1 MLRIRIYVV
10 TFQPVEI
17 IEKNHNRDEI
27 ILRRRASTKFIDNK
41 LNTLHFSL
49 HTPLVQQSAR
59 VLIDGPSELVF
70 DYMIPDGMNV
80 VTGCRVRIP
89 LRNRDSTG
97 TVLDIGPP
105 PQTNYNLRPIS
116 KLIDPEPL
124 ITPTLMKL
132 GKWIADYYVAP
143 LEQVMRA
150 LLPESVR
157 QDAHSEKVQKVVEI
171 VQMPD
176 AEALD
181 KLAKRAPKQHVILK
195 LLAANEGKMS
205 LKDLGG
211 GSITAAV
218 KSLEKKGH
226 VKLAAEAVRRDP
238 DADQEFMESAPL
250 NLNEEQTIALDQV
263 ISPALNTNGIP
274 KPILL
279 HGVTG
284 SGKTEVYLQA
294 VQHTL
299 DQGKSALVL
308 IPEISLT
315 PQTVQ
320 RFKSRFASMQDQVA
334 VLHSHLSQGERFDE
348 WHRIRKG
355 EARIVIG
362 ARSAIFAPLTN
373 VGIIIVDEEHE
384 NTYKQETSPRYHG
397 RDIAVLRAH
406 FEKSVILLG
415 SATPSLE
422 SYQNTQSGKYVLSRM
437 TLRVDNQSMPIM
449 RVLDMRIESQKQKG
463 RIAILSDRLRV
474 SMEKKLENGE
484 QIILFLNRRGFARS
498 LQCPPCGHVCECQH
512 CAIPLTYHRTED
524 RLMCHMCGYQS
535 LPPKK
540 CPECKDDAIRFQGF
554 GTQKVEEVIQKVF
567 PQASLARIDADTMRR
582 KNALRDTLNK
592 FKAHKIDII
601 IGTQMIAKGLHFPNV
616 TLVGVLNADL
626 GLHVPDFRAGER
638 TFQLL
643 TQVAGRAGRGEL
655 EGEVIV
661 QTFSPHSPS
670 IQFARHH
677 DFEGFAEQ
685 ELQFRNQFV
694 YPPFSHCAILGTRST
709 HERRAE
715 FTLENLHK
723 RLTKDLPPQIELG
736 EPMPSPLTRAHGQYR
751 YHLMLKSTSARALH
765 QHVQRTLANTP
776 PPEDVTIVF
785 DMDALGFF

>member
-1 MLRIRIYVV
+1 M
-10 TFQPVEI
+10 
-17 IEKNHNRDEI
+17 
-27 ILRRRASTKFIDNK
+27 
-41 LNTLHFSL
+41 
-49 HTPLVQQSAR
+49 QQSAR

-70 DYMIPDGMNV
+70 DYMIPDGMAV
-80 VTGCRVRIP
+80 ATGCRVRIP

-97 TVLDIGPP
+97 TVLEVGPP
-105 PQTNYNLRPIS
+105 PQTNYNLRLVS
-116 KLIDPEPL
+116 KLIDPDPL
-124 ITPTLMKL
+124 ITPQLMKL
-132 GKWIADYYVAP
+132 GKWIAEYYVAP

-157 QDAHSEKVQKVVEI
+157 QEMHSEKTRKIVEI
-171 VQMPD
+171 KEMPD
-176 AEALD
+176 AEALE
-181 KLAKRAPKQHVILK
+181 KLAKRAPKQHIILK
-195 LLAANEGKMS
+195 LLESNSGMMS

-211 GSITAAV
+211 GSVTAAV
-218 KSLEKKGH
+218 KSLVKKGH
-226 VKLAAEAVRRDP
+226 VVLKEEAVRRDP
-238 DADQEFMESAPL
+238 DEDQEFLESAPL
-250 NLNEEQTIALDQV
+250 KLNPEQVVALEKIV
-263 ISPALNTNGIP
+263 NPATNDKGIP

-279 HGVTG
+279 LGVTG
-284 SGKTEVYLQA
+284 SGKTEVYLQG
-294 VQHTL
+294 VQHAL
-299 DQGKSALVL
+299 DQGKSALILV
-308 IPEISLT
+308 PEISLT

-320 RFKSRFASMQDQVA
+320 RFKSRFAALHDQVA

-406 FEKSVILLG
+406 FEKAVVVLG

-422 SYQNTQSGKYVLSRM
+422 SFQNTQSGKYELVRLDQRADS
-437 TLRVDNQSMPIM
+437 QSMPIM
-449 RVLDMRIESQKQKG
+449 RVLDMRIEAQKQKG
-463 RIAILSDRLRV
+463 RLAILSDKLRL

-498 LQCPPCGHVCECQH
+498 LQCPPCGYVCECQH
-512 CAIPLTYHRTED
+512 CSIPLTYHRTED

-540 CPECKDDAIRFQGF
+540 CPSCSDEAIRLQGF

-567 PQASLARIDADTMRR
+567 PQARMARIDADTMRR

-655 EGEVIV
+655 EGEVII
-661 QTFSPHSPS
+661 QTFTPHSPS
-670 IQFARHH
+670 VQFSRHH
-677 DFEGFAEQ
+677 DFDGYAEQ
-685 ELQFRNQFV
+685 ELQFRNKFL
-694 YPPFSHCAILGTRST
+694 YPPFAHCALLGTRST

-723 RLTKDLPPQIELG
+723 RLKKDLPPQVELG
-736 EPMPSPLTRAHGQYR
+736 EPMPSPLTRAHGQFR

-765 QHVQRTLANTP
+765 QHVKRILTATP
-776 PPEDVTIVF
+776 PPDDVTIVF
-785 DMDALGFF
+785 DMDALGFS

>member
-1 MLRIRIYVV
+1 
-10 TFQPVEI
+10 
-17 IEKNHNRDEI
+17 
-27 ILRRRASTKFIDNK
+27 
-41 LNTLHFSL
+41 
-49 HTPLVQQSAR
+49 
-59 VLIDGPSELVF
+59 
-70 DYMIPDGMNV
+70 MIPEGMPV

-97 TVLDIGPP
+97 TVLEIGPP
-105 PQTNYNLRPIS
+105 PQTNYNLRPVS

-124 ITPTLMKL
+124 ITPQLMKL

-157 QDAHSEKVQKVVEI
+157 QDMHSEKTRKIVELSS
-171 VQMPD
+171 MPD
-176 AEALD
+176 TEALE
-181 KLAKRAPKQHVILK
+181 KLAKRAPKQHIILK
-195 LLAANEGKMS
+195 LLESNSGLMP

-211 GSITAAV
+211 GSVSAAV

-226 VKLAAEAVRRDP
+226 VKLKEEAVRRDP
-238 DADQEFMESAPL
+238 DEDQEFLETTPL
-250 NLNEEQTIALDQV
+250 KLNPEQAVALEK
-263 ISPALNTNGIP
+263 ITNPATNDKDIP

-279 HGVTG
+279 LGVTG
-284 SGKTEVYLQA
+284 SGKTEVYLQG
-294 VQHTL
+294 VQHAL

-308 IPEISLT
+308 VPEISLT

-320 RFKSRFASMQDQVA
+320 RFKSRFAALQDQVA

-362 ARSAIFAPLTN
+362 ARSAIYAPLTN

-406 FEKSVILLG
+406 FEKAVVVLG

-422 SYQNTQSGKYVLSRM
+422 SFQNTQSGKYELVRLNERADS
-437 TLRVDNQSMPIM
+437 QAMPIM
-449 RVLDMRIESQKQKG
+449 RILDMRIEAQKQKG
-463 RIAILSDRLRV
+463 RLAILSDRLRV

-540 CPECKDDAIRFQGF
+540 CPSCGDEAIRLQGF
-554 GTQKVEEVIQKVF
+554 GTQKVEEIIHKVF
-567 PQASLARIDADTMRR
+567 PQARMARIDADTMRR

-592 FKAHKIDII
+592 FKAKKIDII

-616 TLVGVLNADL
+616 TLVGILNADL

-661 QTFSPHSPS
+661 QTFTPHSPS

-677 DFEGFAEQ
+677 DFDGYAEQ
-685 ELQFRNQFV
+685 ELQFRNQFL
-694 YPPFSHCAILGTRST
+694 YPPFAHCALLGTRST

-723 RLTKDLPPQIELG
+723 RLQKDLPAQIELG
-736 EPMPSPLTRAHGQYR
+736 EPMPSPLTRAHGQFR

-765 QHVQRTLANTP
+765 QHVKRILAATP
-776 PPEDVTIVF
+776 PPDDVTIIF

>member
-1 MLRIRIYVV
+1 
-10 TFQPVEI
+10 
-17 IEKNHNRDEI
+17 
-27 ILRRRASTKFIDNK
+27 
-41 LNTLHFSL
+41 
-49 HTPLVQQSAR
+49 VQQSAR

-70 DYMIPDGMNV
+70 DYMIPLDMPV

-105 PQTNYNLRPIS
+105 PQTNFTLRPIS
-116 KLIDPEPL
+116 SLIDPEPL
-124 ITPTLMKL
+124 ITPSLMKL
-132 GKWIADYYVAP
+132 GKWIADYYIAP

-157 QDAHSEKVQKVVEI
+157 QDSHSEKTRKVVELTE
-171 VQMPD
+171 MPD
-176 AEALD
+176 TDGLE
-181 KLAKRAPKQHVILK
+181 KISKRAPKQHIILK
-195 LLAANEGKMS
+195 LLEANAGKMA

-211 GSITAAV
+211 GSVSAAV

-226 VKLAAEAVRRDP
+226 VKLIEEAVRRDP
-238 DADQEFMESAPL
+238 DEDQEFLESKPL
-250 NLNEEQTIALDQV
+250 QLNPEQSTALKQIVDPV
-263 ISPALNTNGIP
+263 CSGKGIP

-294 VQHTL
+294 VQHAL

-320 RFKSRFASMQDQVA
+320 RFKSRFAALQDKVA

-348 WHRIRKG
+348 WHRIRNG

-362 ARSAIFAPLTN
+362 ARSAIFAPLTD

-406 FEKSVILLG
+406 FEKAVVVLG

-422 SYQNTQSGKYVLSRM
+422 SFQNTQSGKYELIRLTQRADS
-437 TLRVDNQSMPIM
+437 QAMPIM
-449 RVLDMRIESQKQKG
+449 RVLDMRIEAQKQKG

-474 SMEKKLENGE
+474 SMEKKLEQGE

-498 LQCPPCGHVCECQH
+498 LQCPSCGHVCECQH

-524 RLMCHMCGYQS
+524 RLVCHMCGYQA
-535 LPPKK
+535 LPPRK
-540 CPECKDDAIRFQGF
+540 CPSCGDESIRLQGF
-554 GTQKVEEVIQKVF
+554 GTQKVEDIIQKVF
-567 PQASLARIDADTMRR
+567 PQARMARIDADTMRR

-616 TLVGVLNADL
+616 TLVGILNADL

-661 QTFSPHSPS
+661 QTFTPHSPS

-677 DFEGFAEQ
+677 DFDGYAEQ
-685 ELQFRNQFV
+685 ELQFRNQFA
-694 YPPFSHCAILGTRST
+694 YPPFAHCALLGTRSN

-723 RLTKDLPPQIELG
+723 RLQKDLPPHIELG
-736 EPMPSPLTRAHGQYR
+736 EPMPSPLTRAHGQFR
-751 YHLMLKSTSARALH
+751 YQLMLKSTSARALH
-765 QHVQRTLANTP
+765 QHVQRVLAATP
-776 PPEDVTIVF
+776 PPDDVTIIF

>member
-1 MLRIRIYVV
+1 M
-10 TFQPVEI
+10 
-17 IEKNHNRDEI
+17 
-27 ILRRRASTKFIDNK
+27 
-41 LNTLHFSL
+41 
-49 HTPLVQQSAR
+49 QQSAR

-70 DYMIPDGMNV
+70 DYMIPDDMHV

-97 TVLDIGPP
+97 TVLEIGPP
-105 PQTNYNLRPIS
+105 PQTNYNLRPVS

-124 ITPTLMKL
+124 ITPQLMKL

-143 LEQVMRA
+143 LELVMRA

-157 QDAHSEKVQKVVEI
+157 QEMHSEKTRKIVEI
-171 VQMPD
+171 KQMPD
-176 AEALD
+176 TETLE
-181 KLAKRAPKQHVILK
+181 KLAKRAPKQHIILK
-195 LLAANEGKMS
+195 LLESNSGIMS

-211 GSITAAV
+211 GSVTAAV
-218 KSLEKKGH
+218 KSLVKKDY
-226 VKLAAEAVRRDP
+226 VLLKEETVRRDP
-238 DADQEFMESAPL
+238 DEDQEFLESTPL
-250 NLNEEQTIALDQV
+250 KLNPEQVVALEKIV
-263 ISPALNTNGIP
+263 NPATNDKGIP

-279 HGVTG
+279 LGVTG

-294 VQHTL
+294 VQHAL
-299 DQGKSALVL
+299 DQGKSALILV
-308 IPEISLT
+308 PEISLT

-320 RFKSRFASMQDQVA
+320 RFKSRFAGLQDQVA

-373 VGIIIVDEEHE
+373 VGIIVVDEEHE
-384 NTYKQETSPRYHG
+384 NTYKQETAPRYHG

-406 FEKSVILLG
+406 FEKAVVVLG

-422 SYQNTQSGKYVLSRM
+422 SFQNTQSGKYELVRLDQ
-437 TLRVDNQSMPIM
+437 RVDSHSMPIM
-449 RVLDMRIESQKQKG
+449 RVLDMRIEAQKQKG
-463 RIAILSDRLRV
+463 RLAILSDRLRL

-512 CAIPLTYHRTED
+512 CSIPLTYHRTED
-524 RLMCHMCGYQS
+524 RLMCHMCGYTS

-540 CPECKDDAIRFQGF
+540 CPSCGDEAIRMQGF

-567 PQASLARIDADTMRR
+567 PQARMARIDADTMRR

-655 EGEVIV
+655 EGEVII
-661 QTFSPHSPS
+661 QTFTPHSPS
-670 IQFARHH
+670 VQFARHH
-677 DFEGFAEQ
+677 DFDGYAEQ
-685 ELQFRNQFV
+685 ELQFRNKFL
-694 YPPFSHCAILGTRST
+694 YPPFAHCALLGTRST

-723 RLTKDLPPQIELG
+723 RLKKDLPPQIELG
-736 EPMPSPLTRAHGQYR
+736 EPMPSPLTRAHGQFR

-765 QHVQRTLANTP
+765 QHVKSILAATP
-776 PPEDVTIVF
+776 PPDDVTIIF
-785 DMDALGFF
+785 DMDALGFS

>member
-1 MLRIRIYVV
+1 VGDHICDIYL
-10 TFQPVEI
+10 F
-17 IEKNHNRDEI
+17 
-27 ILRRRASTKFIDNK
+27 F
-41 LNTLHFSL
+41 TLHTARFSR
-49 HTPLVQQSAR
+49 HIRSVQQSAR

-70 DYMIPDGMNV
+70 DYMIPDDMPV

-97 TVLDIGPP
+97 TVLEIGPP
-105 PQTNYNLRPIS
+105 PQTNYNLRPVS

-124 ITPTLMKL
+124 ITPQLMKL

-143 LEQVMRA
+143 LELVMRA

-157 QDAHSEKVQKVVEI
+157 QEMHSEKTRKIVEI
-171 VQMPD
+171 KEMPD
-176 AEALD
+176 AETLE
-181 KLAKRAPKQHVILK
+181 KLAKRAPKQHIILK
-195 LLAANEGKMS
+195 LLESNSGMMS

-211 GSITAAV
+211 GSVTAAV
-218 KSLEKKGH
+218 KSLVKKGH
-226 VKLAAEAVRRDP
+226 VVLKEETVRRDP
-238 DADQEFMESAPL
+238 DEDQEFLESAPL
-250 NLNEEQTIALDQV
+250 KLNPEQVVALEKIV
-263 ISPALNTNGIP
+263 NPATNDKGIP

-279 HGVTG
+279 LGVTG
-284 SGKTEVYLQA
+284 SGKTEVYLQG
-294 VQHTL
+294 VQHAL
-299 DQGKSALVL
+299 DQGKSALILV
-308 IPEISLT
+308 PEISLT

-320 RFKSRFASMQDQVA
+320 RFKSRFAGLQDQVA

-373 VGIIIVDEEHE
+373 VGLIIVDEEHE
-384 NTYKQETSPRYHG
+384 NTYKQETAPRYHG
-397 RDIAVLRAH
+397 RDIAVLRGH
-406 FEKSVILLG
+406 FEKAVVVLG

-422 SYQNTQSGKYVLSRM
+422 SFQNSQSGKYELVRLDQ
-437 TLRVDNQSMPIM
+437 RVDSQTMPIM
-449 RVLDMRIESQKQKG
+449 RVLDMRIEAQKQKG
-463 RIAILSDRLRV
+463 RLAILSDRLRL

-512 CAIPLTYHRTED
+512 CSIPLTYHRTED

-540 CPECKDDAIRFQGF
+540 CPSCGDEAIRMQGF

-567 PQASLARIDADTMRR
+567 PQARMARIDADTMRR

-655 EGEVIV
+655 EGEVII
-661 QTFSPHSPS
+661 QTFTPHSPS
-670 IQFARHH
+670 VQFARHH
-677 DFEGFAEQ
+677 DFDGYAEQ
-685 ELQFRNQFV
+685 ELQFRNQFL
-694 YPPFSHCAILGTRST
+694 YPPFAHCALLGTRST

-723 RLTKDLPPQIELG
+723 RLKKDLPPQIELG
-736 EPMPSPLTRAHGQYR
+736 EPMPSPLTRAHGQFR

-765 QHVQRTLANTP
+765 QHVKRILTATP
-776 PPEDVTIVF
+776 PPDDVTIIF
-785 DMDALGFF
+785 DMDALGFS